1 MADAEGGDLHVPA
14 ILIAIQMIMIT
25 IVVMEMIMIIMT
37 MAMIIKGYLAD
48 SDRGFLTREL

>member
-25 IVVMEMIMIIMT
+25 IVVMEMIMIII
-37 MAMIIKGYLAD
+37 AMIIKGDLAD